1 MIQYPAGLPTP
12 QRAGYGFTP
21 VSGMRRT
28 PNMKG
33 RARVR
38 PISRSTPTESV
49 LTYKLTAQQCQLW
62 VSWWH
67 DVLIEGTAWHE
78 QRLLTE
84 QGLQLYKCRFIDDY
98 DGPVLEGI
106 NHWVITVPVE
116 LYERPV
122 LRNNWALYAPDYM
135 RYMSE
140 FDVAMNRTWPE
151 ASEA

>member
-12 QRAGYGFTP
+12 QRAGYGFKP

-38 PISRSTPTESV
+38 PISRSTPTEAV

-67 DVLIEGTAWHE
+67 DVLIAGTAWHE
-78 QRLLTE
+78 
-84 QGLQLYKCRFIDDY
+84 
-98 DGPVLEGI
+98 
-106 NHWVITVPVE
+106 
-116 LYERPV
+116 
-122 LRNNWALYAPDYM
+122 
-135 RYMSE
+135 
-140 FDVAMNRTWPE
+140 
-151 ASEA
+151 